1 MLAKIATMIILSA
14 MSANTRTDTANVVNV
29 QWYPNETVSVIETS
43 DGNIWEI
50 GDELNPESQY
60 VVTFNTNGTV
70 DKTDDMVISVKEV
83 K

>member
-1 MLAKIATMIILSA
+1 MFIKISVAIVLS
-14 MSANTRTDTANVVNV
+14 MFRTETANVVSTYETDN
-29 QWYPNETVSVIETS
+29 QTVSVIETS

-50 GDELNPESQY
+50 GDELDSTKTY
-60 VVTFNTNGTV
+60 TVTFNTNGTQ